1 MLYES
6 DSHNENQDDD
16 EEDAYLISMGL
27 AFNLGFEVFK
37 NKFQSLSRDQVRELY
52 NLLGDYDTPSY

>member
-6 DSHNENQDDD
+6 DSNNESQHDDD
-16 EEDAYLISMGL
+16 DAYLMSIGL

-37 NKFQSLSRDQVRELY
+37 SKFQSLRHDQVLS
-52 NLLGDYDTPSY
+52 LIHI

>member
-6 DSHNENQDDD
+6 DSNNENQDDD
-16 EEDAYLISMGL
+16 DEDAYLISMSL

-37 NKFQSLSRDQVRELY
+37 SKFQSLSHDQVRELY
-52 NLLGDYDTPSY
+52 NLLGQYDTPP

>member
-6 DSHNENQDDD
+6 DSNNENQDDD
-16 EEDAYLISMGL
+16 DEDAYLISTGL

-37 NKFQSLSRDQVRELY
+37 SKFQSLSHDQVRELY
-52 NLLGDYDTPSY
+52 NLLGQYDTPP

>member
-6 DSHNENQDDD
+6 DSNKVNQDDD
-16 EEDAYLISMGL
+16 DEDAYLISMGL

-37 NKFQSLSRDQVRELY
+37 SKFQSLSHDQVRELY
-52 NLLGDYDTPSY
+52 NLLGQYDTPP

>member
-6 DSHNENQDDD
+6 DSNNENQDDD
-16 EEDAYLISMGL
+16 DEDAYLISMGL

-37 NKFQSLSRDQVRELY
+37 SKFQSLSHDQVRELY
-52 NLLGDYDTPSY
+52 NLLGQYDTPR

>member
-1 MLYES
+1 MLCES

-16 EEDAYLISMGL
+16 DEDAYLISMSL

-37 NKFQSLSRDQVRELY
+37 SKFQSLSRDQVRELY
-52 NLLGDYDTPSY
+52 NLLGHYDTPS

>member
-6 DSHNENQDDD
+6 DSHIENQDDD
-16 EEDAYLISMGL
+16 DEDAYLISMGL

-52 NLLGDYDTPSY
+52 NLLDHYDTPS

>member
-6 DSHNENQDDD
+6 DSPNENQDDD
-16 EEDAYLISMGL
+16 DEDAYLISMGL

-37 NKFQSLSRDQVRELY
+37 SKFQSLSRDQVRELY
-52 NLLGDYDTPSY
+52 NLLDHYDTPS

>member
-6 DSHNENQDDD
+6 DSNNESQHDDD
-16 EEDAYLISMGL
+16 DAYLMSIRL

-37 NKFQSLSRDQVRELY
+37 SKFQSLRHDQVRELY
-52 NLLGDYDTPSY
+52 NLLDQYDTPP

>member
-16 EEDAYLISMGL
+16 EDAYLISMGL

-37 NKFQSLSRDQVRELY
+37 SKFQSLSPDQVRELY
-52 NLLGDYDTPSY
+52 NLLGQYDTPQ

>member
-1 MLYES
+1 MLYEF

-16 EEDAYLISMGL
+16 DEDAYLISMGL

-37 NKFQSLSRDQVRELY
+37 SKFQSLSHDQVRELY
-52 NLLGDYDTPSY
+52 NLLGQYDTPP